1 MESNNVKK
9 KVGTPSVYRGVRK
22 RKWGKWVSEI
32 REPTGE
38 KRRIWLGSFDTPE
51 MAAAAYDTAAFHLRG
66 QAAQLNFPHLVD
78 YLPSPASS
86 SVEDMRLAAQEGSLL
101 LKKSIGDQHNY
112 DDPAAA
118 GISVSMV
125 DYVAQP
131 VTVGLSQR
139 EIQAILDLPL
149 ESPNYN
155 MWMEM
160 TSGSKFLGDPVIF
173 PGYYDHEMTD
183 YVEVPDD
190 SLWSH

>member
-32 REPTGE
+32 REPAGD

-86 SVEDMRLAAQEGSLL
+86 SVEDMRLAAHE
-101 LKKSIGDQHNY
+101 
-112 DDPAAA
+112 A
-118 GISVSMV
+118 GIPVTVV

-139 EIQAILDLPL
+139 EIQAIHDLPL

-173 PGYYDHEMTD
+173 PGDYDHEMTD

-190 SLWSH
+190 SLWNH